1 MSLESGKALKELSEA
16 IRGMIKPISAVT
28 HVMSAKAAADELKSI
43 LKSALPDEF
52 DILEIVPM
60 ATIASLLV
68 DIVGHI
74 EEMHRAVDK
83 LAVEAK

>member
-1 MSLESGKALKELSEA
+1 
-16 IRGMIKPISAVT
+16 MIKPSSAVPNAL
-28 HVMSAKAAADELKSI
+28 SAKAAADELKFI

-60 ATIASLLV
+60 ATVASLLV
-68 DIVGHI
+68 EVVGHA